1 MRGGYAKMATRIQ
14 TYCVLYRDRRTD
26 EARAITVDAPNARAA
41 ENKVKALRGNVEI
54 IAVSVS

>member
-1 MRGGYAKMATRIQ
+1 MATRIQ